1 MNKEH
6 DSKITHFGYERVATG
21 EKAQRVRTVFD
32 SVAPNY
38 DLMNDLMSLGTH
50 RLWKRFAL
58 AKTGLRPG
66 QRALDVAGGTG
77 DLVAG
82 LVRQVGPEGR
92 VFFTDINAEMLARGR
107 DRLMDRGLIGTLSLV
122 QADAENLPF
131 CAESFHCITIAFGL
145 RNMTNKA
152 RAMASMAEL
161 IKPGGRILI
170 LEFSQPTLKFL
181 RPLYDAYSFNVLPVL
196 GRLVARSSAS
206 YRYLAESI
214 RMHPDQDAML
224 SILKNSGLEGGHYYN
239 LSGGIVALH
248 VAYKY

>member
-1 MNKEH
+1 MNNKH
-6 DSKITHFGYERVATG
+6 DAETTHFGYERVATG

-38 DLMNDLMSLGTH
+38 DLMNDLMSLGAH

-77 DLVAG
+77 DLVAS
-82 LVRQVGPEGR
+82 LVRQVGPTGQ
-92 VFFTDINAEMLARGR
+92 VFLTDINAEMLARGR
-107 DRLMDRGLIGTLSLV
+107 DRLMDRGCQVALSVV

-131 CAESFHCITIAFGL
+131 CSESFHCITIAFGL
-145 RNMTNKA
+145 RNVTNKR
-152 RAMASMAEL
+152 RALASMAQL

-181 RPLYDAYSFNVLPVL
+181 RPVYDAYSFNVLPVI
-196 GRLVARSSAS
+196 GKLVTGNSAS

-214 RMHPDQDAML
+214 RMHPDQGAML
-224 SILKNSGLEGGHYYN
+224 SMLKSAGLEGGHYYN